1 MSDVSEAAI
10 DLRSDTVTQ
19 PTPAMRDAIATAEV
33 GDDVYGEDPSI
44 NALEEAA
51 AAKLGKEAAVYVPS
65 GTMANLICLMTHCEP
80 GDQVILGD
88 QAHILRVE
96 GGGFAR
102 VAGLFPA
109 ILPNDA
115 DGSFDPALVGKTVQ
129 AAHGASPRTT
139 LVALENTHNF
149 CGGRVVPQEQIDAIA
164 ATAHDLGI
172 RTHMDGARIFNAEVA
187 SGVPAAEIAK
197 SMDSVTFCL
206 SKGLSCPVGSLVCG
220 DADFIERARRN
231 RKFLGGSMRQAG
243 VVAVAGVVALET
255 MIDRLADDH
264 ANAKRLARG
273 LAELGWVV
281 QVEAVDTNIVVAE
294 VADARGL
301 VAELAEGGVLI
312 TVLSDTVARFVTHYG
327 IEQGEI
333 DEALSR
339 VEATVKVPA

>member
-1 MSDVSEAAI
+1 MNDVSEAAI

-44 NALEEAA
+44 NALEQAA

-115 DGSFDPALVGKTVQ
+115 DGGFDPALVRKTVG
-129 AAHGASPRTT
+129 AAHGASPRTA

-149 CGGRVVPQEQIDAIA
+149 CGGRVVPQERIDAIA
-164 ATAHDLGI
+164 ATAHELGI

-206 SKGLSCPVGSLVCG
+206 SKGLSCPVGSLVCS

-231 RKFLGGSMRQAG
+231 RKFVGGSMRQAG

-273 LAELGWVV
+273 LAELGWAV

-301 VAELAEGGVLI
+301 AAELAEGGVLI